1 MKIIISIYE
10 ILVYIT
16 SIQHIYKTLIFF
28 TIFSMFN
35 WSWSIKI
42 IRNPLNFTVG
52 IIASN
57 NCFLNNISSIV
68 FLILRS
74 NDYLYIGHIKLS
86 KQYSGCKYFCIHTR
100 TYSIITWHPF
110 FGAASDRKCLRIST
124 RVLRKNILFN
134 VEYAKSS
141 ILSYKEL
148 FMNLNT
154 IFGE

>member
-1 MKIIISIYE
+1 
-10 ILVYIT
+10 
-16 SIQHIYKTLIFF
+16 
-28 TIFSMFN
+28 MFN

-42 IRNPLNFTVG
+42 IRNPLNLTGG

-86 KQYSGCKYFCIHTR
+86 KQAKNYYKYFCIHTR

-141 ILSYKEL
+141 ILSCKEL
-148 FMNLNT
+148 SMNLNT
-154 IFGE
+154 SFCEYCWCWYG